1 MTNGPSEPKTS
12 GRGQK
17 FKLGSLTLLLVG
29 AFAAWN
35 LSSWPTRLRYPGEIV
50 QVEGMRL
57 AEMQHLIRGVP
68 VYAPA
73 TPERFDAM
81 IYGPLYYLFGAQ
93 LINPEKPAYFPLRL
107 LCLFATLGCAAGV
120 ALLAFWLSRS
130 YFAAALA
137 PLLFLSYGFVSLHG
151 VSARSDMMAVFLVYA
166 GFLVAYRFIAGR
178 HLLWAAP
185 IMLVG
190 LFYKQQFVAAPA
202 AVFIFLVLDKRY
214 RLAAQFAGLMALG
227 GLSLLALFQY
237 VIFARQDFF
246 LHFVNY
252 NLVPFTWNRFG
263 YGALLWAVV
272 FGVPSLLGLEFVRRH
287 PDKLVLCYLAC
298 AVPLA
303 LFSLGK
309 EGSGTNYFLELT
321 LILAPLVAGLVA
333 ESTGDR
339 MRAVEVVCLVGVS
352 LLIGAKLGSLV
363 PQPEDFARDRAVQ
376 DYLRQNFAPGVLAT
390 SMSTG
395 DLVRAGLETPI
406 SDLYQY
412 TWLVCQGKIP
422 AHELIGQ
429 FEKRRFGVILLGV
442 DLYDEKDAHRSNE
455 ICMTESLHQT
465 ILQGYQLAATLEMPW
480 PEQADH
486 PTRMYVWVPRR
497 KSEVSGP
504 PATQ

>member
-1 MTNGPSEPKTS
+1 MTGHPRTKRWVVALTFLMAGP
-12 GRGQK
+12 
-17 FKLGSLTLLLVG
+17 L
-29 AFAAWN
+29 AAWN
-35 LSSWPTRLRYPGEIV
+35 MLSWPTRLSYPGEIV

-57 AEMQHLIRGVP
+57 AEMQHLRQGIA

-93 LINPEKPAYFPLRL
+93 LINPAKPAYLPLRL
-107 LCLFATLGCAAGV
+107 LCLFATLGCAVGV

-151 VSARSDMMAVFLVYA
+151 VSARSDMMSAFLIYA
-166 GFLVAYRFIAGR
+166 GFLVAYRFRVGSR
-178 HLLWAAP
+178 LLWAAP

-190 LFYKQQFVAAPA
+190 LFYKQQFVAAPVG
-202 AVFIFLVLDKRY
+202 VFIFLVLGRRY

-263 YGALLWAVV
+263 NGTLLWAVV

-287 PDKLVLCYLAC
+287 PDKLVLSYLAS

-339 MRAVEVVCLVGVS
+339 TRAVEVVCLVGVC
-352 LLIGAKLGSLV
+352 LFIGARLGSLV

-376 DYLRQNFAPGVLAT
+376 GYLRQNFAAGVPAT
-390 SMSTG
+390 SMFTG

-412 TWLVCQGKIP
+412 TWLACKGEIP
-422 AHELIGQ
+422 THELLGQ

-465 ILQGYQLAATLEMPW
+465 ILQGYQLATILEMPW

-486 PTRMYVWVPRR
+486 PTRMFVWVPRR
-497 KSEVSGP
+497 QSEVSGL